1 MTNSSSFLAL
11 VSFLLIRVT
20 MIDETMLINWLAMD
34 GWPKCGLATVCFD
47 AIPLQEVHITCVAL
61 NWRRML
67 FKLSTFWGTLE
78 PWYLC
83 LDCFFFSL
91 KKWERNFLFRSE
103 IHFSHSLTLWRI
115 YSLHS
120 DRYLKEKT
128 SHLCFTYYFGTTPR
142 SLAVYLPTMFNIP
155 WDDESN
161 TKLLLFTG

>member
-1 MTNSSSFLAL
+1 MNTFKLVRRSKNDVRVRSMFDEMVLYPSLSNSFVIFTSKIWSPMSINSWDEDNWLIMLYGFFMITSSSFLAL

-78 PWYLC
+78 PWYVC
-83 LDCFFFSL
+83 
-91 KKWERNFLFRSE
+91 
-103 IHFSHSLTLWRI
+103 
-115 YSLHS
+115 
-120 DRYLKEKT
+120 
-128 SHLCFTYYFGTTPR
+128 
-142 SLAVYLPTMFNIP
+142 
-155 WDDESN
+155 
-161 TKLLLFTG
+161 